1 MGRSVFSVW
10 TKFVVVLFSTI
21 LIAACG
27 GGSGGGGEPAA
38 SSNSGNGNNGNN
50 GSGQQVDFSA
60 QSDAEITALA
70 NASLMFG
77 ELTKDRPGIQ
87 INGQPVVSACNNS
100 GGTQDSPSNPLGF
113 GDYTFNN
120 CEIVAGVFLDGLVN
134 RSVSSVTTFDV
145 QQSFTD
151 FISDDRNNNEKATI
165 NGTYYSSTNF
175 SATEVTGTFS
185 TNGGIL
191 TIDFVSPA
199 YSDTVGLENVDTAYA
214 DDFNNGVVRYDFSY
228 TVSSTFF
235 AGSVSVNTTTTV
247 EYYYNLDGYPRA
259 GVAVIR
265 GLNGGSIRVTA
276 LGDGSPTGLVRIE
289 TDADGDGTY
298 ESSRDITWT
307 QFDS

>member
-1 MGRSVFSVW
+1 MERSVFSAW
-10 TKFVVVLFSTI
+10 AKFVVIVFSTI

-27 GGSGGGGEPAA
+27 GGGGGGGEPAA
-38 SSNSGNGNNGNN
+38 DSNNGNGNNGSN
-50 GSGQQVDFSA
+50 GSGEQVDFST

-70 NASLMFG
+70 NASLKFG

-87 INGQPVVSACNNS
+87 VNGQPVLSLCNNI

-113 GDYTFNN
+113 GNYTFTN
-120 CEIVAGVFLDGLVN
+120 CEIVAGVFLNGLVN
-134 RSVSSVTTFDV
+134 RSVSNVATFDV

-151 FISDDRNNNEKATI
+151 FVTDDRNNNEKATI
-165 NGTYYSSTNF
+165 NGSYYSSTLF
-175 SATEVTGTFS
+175 SSTEVTGSFS

-199 YSDTVGLENVDTAYA
+199 YSDIVGLENVDTTYA
-214 DDFNNGVVRYDFSY
+214 DDLNNNVVRYDFSY

-235 AGSVSVNTTTTV
+235 AGSVSVSTTTTV
-247 EYYYNLDGYPRA
+247 EYYYNLDEYPRA
-259 GVAVIR
+259 GVAVIT
-265 GLNGGSIRVTA
+265 GLNGGTIRVSA

-289 TDADGDGTY
+289 TDADGNGIY
-298 ESSRDITWT
+298 ESSREITWT